1 MALGTALL
9 QPQAF
14 RVSAA
19 DPEAAL
25 IEDITRLAA
34 LFGEDAAAD
43 GPMAGAAHAAIL
55 DLGPRI
61 EDQFKARLATAQARL
76 RTKLTGPRNYLD
88 RLAADAAAAASDA
101 GRIIGL
107 FRRVA
112 GDLQSLVG
120 SLTLPGI
127 RQQLEFFKTIVE
139 TDLGLGPVFL
149 AETTRLYLDQL
160 RTRVAA
166 IELGGDLALAR
177 RRRLAVALLA
187 RLSVQ
192 LASYRPPGIDV
203 EAVARLIDRL
213 LRETG
218 LGKALREISCAL
230 EGIEKSL
237 AAAEATGKAVRPSPQ
252 PIGAGVVTRT
262 GAIEYSWYASWLLSD
277 EDVFLLG
284 FSDIKKPRDFVTRL
298 QAASNPLTAFLR
310 EQFSASERAVLD
322 SYTNAMEDPS
332 RAVMLTVL
340 AVVNRAMQRQTIL
353 EPPEGDARLPSN
365 QLTEE
370 IRKLRL
376 NHVADQELL
385 LFNRR
390 VLELAFKDVIEE
402 ESGWF
407 SRKVRTIAAGVAAWP
422 RNQVYVTGD
431 RRFVMCGDKPMIIG
445 ENLHWYDAP
454 MFSEFNLGMARYIFE
469 HFKPETCEV
478 LAQIL
483 TTAGEAGKSIWHIVD
498 NQPGHAANAGVTGSI
513 EIADTIQ
520 QILFG
525 NPLSGYF
532 VEKSGF
538 VRKFGNWLDS
548 GVGLKGVGVLATS
561 FEDVIGRD
569 DNNLAAFWLTVFL
582 GDAIRT
588 AGPAQTVNGLRD
600 IILAF
605 VTLANFRGPQDA
617 PSSLPRHPAANHLKQ
632 GPFVS
637 LADTLFAMLS
647 QSLYPRDNYSIF
659 IWDFTKDGIGGR
671 QVESMLGHW
680 IGGSAGLGLLAGL
693 SGSFVAQV
701 IAWSEDFP
709 RFFLTGAKS
718 AGKMAA
724 LFWLYNY
731 LFKENDT
738 DGGRYRPGGGSFRGY
753 PPRDSSPYR
762 LPYPG
767 GTALYAGQ
775 ANLGL
780 FSHNFITNSDL
791 VTPANGAPQQ
801 AYAYD
806 FSHEFREPIACVRG
820 GVVWSFTENLVDSN
834 TANWNVL
841 IIRHAT
847 IDPVHDNFGSGP
859 VQTYSVYGHLAQNG
873 VRNAPLFGGAP
884 PGQESVAAGTGAA
897 VNRGDLIALAGDTG
911 MSFHNHLHLHI
922 VPDTGGGMP
931 DLSANS
937 RTIPFVFGDAPGDG
951 NLKSITWY
959 RSGNA

>member
-14 RVSAA
+14 RRPAPDA
-19 DPEAAL
+19 EAAL
-25 IEDITRLAA
+25 IEDILRLAA
-34 LFGEDAAAD
+34 LFGEDTAAD
-43 GPMAGAAHAAIL
+43 GPMAAAAEAAVL
-55 DLGPRI
+55 DVGPRI
-61 EDQFKARLATAQARL
+61 QAQLAPRLAAAQSKLRSRL
-76 RTKLTGPRNYLD
+76 NGPRNYLD

-101 GRIIGL
+101 GQIIGL

-127 RQQLEFFKTIVE
+127 RQQLEFFKEIVE
-139 TDLGLGPVFL
+139 TDLGLGPAFL
-149 AETTRLYLDQL
+149 ADTTRIYLDQL
-160 RTRVAA
+160 RERLAAVA
-166 IELGGDLALAR
+166 LGGDLALAR
-177 RRRLAVALLA
+177 RRRLAIALLTRLRA
-187 RLSVQ
+187 RLAAYS
-192 LASYRPPGIDV
+192 PPGIDI
-203 EAVARLIDRL
+203 EAIARLIDRL

-218 LGKALREISCAL
+218 LTQALREISCAL

-237 AAAEATGKAVRPSPQ
+237 AAAEATGSAVRPPPQ

-284 FSDIKKPRDFVTRL
+284 FSDIKKPRDFINRL
-298 QAASNPLTAFLR
+298 QAGSNPLTGFLR
-310 EQFSASERAVLD
+310 EQFSAGERTVLD

-332 RAVMLTVL
+332 REVMLTAL

-353 EPPEGDARLPSN
+353 EPPEGDARLPSS
-365 QLTEE
+365 QITDE

-376 NHVADQELL
+376 NHVGDQELV

-390 VLELAFKDVIEE
+390 VLEAAFKDVIDE

-407 SRKVRTIAAGVAAWP
+407 FRKVRTAAAGVAAWP

-469 HFKPETCEV
+469 HFKPETCEI

-483 TTAGEAGKSIWHIVD
+483 TTAGEAGKSIWHIVA

-520 QILFG
+520 QVLFG

-532 VEKSGF
+532 VEGSGS
-538 VRKFGNWLDS
+538 VRNFGNWLDS
-548 GVGLKGVGVLATS
+548 GLGLKGVGTLLTS

-588 AGPAQTVNGLRD
+588 AGPAQTINGLRD

-637 LADTLFAMLS
+637 LADTLFAMLLM
-647 QSLYPRDNYSIF
+647 SLYPRDNYSIF
-659 IWDFTKDGIGGR
+659 LWTKEGAGDLR
-671 QVESMLGHW
+671 LESMLGHW
-680 IGGSAGLGLLAGL
+680 IGGSAGLGVLAGL

-701 IAWSEDFP
+701 IAWSEDFK

-724 LFWLYNY
+724 LFWFYNY

-738 DGGRYRPGGGSFRGY
+738 DGGRYRPGSGSFRGY

-767 GTALYAGQ
+767 GTALYVGQ

-780 FSHNFITNSDL
+780 FSHNFITNSDF
-791 VTPANGAPQQ
+791 VTPGNSAPQQ

-806 FSHEFREPIACVRG
+806 FGHEFREPIACVRG
-820 GVVWSFTENLVDSN
+820 GVVWQFVENIVDS
-834 TANWNVL
+834 TTGPWNFL

-873 VRNAPLFGGAP
+873 VTNAPLFGGTAP
-884 PGQESVAAGTGAA
+884 VRGAP

-922 VPDTGGGMP
+922 VPDNGAGAP
-931 DLSANS
+931 DLSATS